1 MRRAVS
7 ALLAILLFAYLFG
20 VLLKAPIPGDY
31 REEKYHYYSP
41 LSGSME
47 GESVPEHYVEKGEEE
62 TGSQNAV
69 TAIVVLYRGF
79 DTLGEV
85 TVLFTAATGVAFLL
99 TTARGRIEKKTRREP
114 NFVASTGVG
123 LVLPFILLVGAYVFI
138 HGHLTPGG
146 GFPGGAVI
154 ATGFVLMLVAYPR
167 FQLRERRLTLAESL
181 SGLAFAVMGLIS
193 LILGLTFLENYLPKG
208 TPGTLLSAGI
218 IPLIYIAIG
227 FKVGSELSS
236 IVSHMKGGES

>member
-7 ALLAILLFAYLFG
+7 ALLALLIFAYLFG
-20 VLLKAPIPGDY
+20 VLMKAPIPGDY
-31 REEKYHYYSP
+31 RDERYNYYSP
-41 LSGSME
+41 LSE
-47 GESVPEHYVEKGEEE
+47 REANESVPEHYVERGEEE
-62 TGSQNAV
+62 TGSQNIV
-69 TAIVVLYRGF
+69 TSIVVLYRGF

-99 TTARGRIEKKTRREP
+99 STQRSKGEKEKKKEP

-123 LVLPFILLVGAYVFI
+123 LVLPFILLVGAYIFI

-167 FQLRERRLTLAESL
+167 FQLREKKVSVVEAF
-181 SGLAFAVMGLIS
+181 SGLAFAVIGLIS
-193 LILGLTFLENYLPKG
+193 LIMGLTFLENYLPKG
-208 TPGTLLSAGI
+208 VAGTLLSAGI

-227 FKVGSELSS
+227 FKVGSELSA
-236 IVSHMKGGES
+236 IVSHMKGGEE